1 MESVSHAYTQ
11 AQPQP
16 AKARPLIS
24 SRLFSWCFL
33 VACYCLLLGITLDA
47 WAHNHVPRLET
58 FFTPW
63 HAVLYSGL
71 LSTALILPGTI
82 LINRLRGASWRDAV
96 PFGYAIA
103 VVGVIG
109 SILGGLG
116 DMTWHILF
124 GVEQN
129 VDAQFSPTHIALMLF
144 FGLLI
149 ISPYYALYSGKRSTT
164 PLMLVLSFTLF
175 LTYWSIIS
183 QTAHPYTRFWL
194 TDTSKVDPQGL
205 ILAVVSYVFQGGFL
219 AIFSMY
225 TIRRWRLFP
234 GFYTLALT
242 ISALP
247 IATMR
252 DTYIVIPI
260 ALVSGILIDCAYR
273 LLRPTMQRKEHF
285 RLFIALVPG
294 LWLTTYTITLCLA
307 YGTVWSAHMLGGS
320 IVVTIIISWLLSG
333 LFFPPPIPQ
342 EQEP

>member
-1 MESVSHAYTQ
+1 MESVSHAYSQ
-11 AQPQP
+11 AQP
-16 AKARPLIS
+16 AKARLLIS

-33 VACYCLLLGITLDA
+33 VACFCLLFGITLDA
-47 WAHNHVPRLET
+47 WAHNHILRLET

-63 HAVLYSGL
+63 HAVLYSGV
-71 LSTALILPGTI
+71 LSTALVLPGAI
-82 LINRLRGASWRDAV
+82 LINRLRGSIWRDAV
-96 PFGYAIA
+96 PPGYAIA

-116 DMTWHILF
+116 DMTWHVLF

-149 ISPYYALYSGKRSTT
+149 ISPYYAQYTSKRTAS
-164 PLMLVLSFTLF
+164 PLLLILSCTLF
-175 LTYWSIIS
+175 ITYWSLIS
-183 QTAHPYTRFWL
+183 QSTHPYTDFWL
-194 TDTSKVDPQGL
+194 TYATKANQQDL
-205 ILAVVSYVFQGGFL
+205 ILAVVSYIFQGGFF
-219 AIFSMY
+219 AIFFMY

-234 GFYTLALT
+234 GFYTIAFTL
-242 ISALP
+242 SAIL

-252 DTYIVIPI
+252 DTYIVILI
-260 ALVSGILIDCAYR
+260 GAVTGILIDCAYR
-273 LLRPTMQRKEHF
+273 LLRPSMQRKEPF

-294 LWLTTYTITLCLA
+294 LWLTTYTIALYLV

-320 IVVTIIISWLLSG
+320 IVVTMLISWLLSG

-342 EQEP
+342 EQ

>member
-11 AQPQP
+11 AQP

-24 SRLFSWCFL
+24 PRLFSWCFL
-33 VACYCLLLGITLDA
+33 VACYCLLFGITLDA

-63 HAVLYSGL
+63 HAVLYSGV

-96 PFGYAIA
+96 PPGYAIA

-109 SILGGLG
+109 SILGGFG

-144 FGLLI
+144 FGLLV

-164 PLMLVLSFTLF
+164 PLLLVLSFTLF
-175 LTYWSIIS
+175 LAYWSLIS

-194 TDTSKVDPQGL
+194 TDTSKADSQGL
-205 ILAVVSYVFQGGFL
+205 ILAVVSYIFQGSFL

-234 GFYTLALT
+234 GFFTLALT
-242 ISALP
+242 LSSLP
-247 IATMR
+247 VATMR

-260 ALVSGILIDCAYR
+260 ALVAGILIDCAYR
-273 LLRPTMQRKEHF
+273 LLRPTMQRKEQF
-285 RLFIALVPG
+285 RLFIALAPG
-294 LWLTTYTITLCLA
+294 LWLTTYTIALCLA